1 MSPELMETTTHYES
15 KGKRDQEIRISTSLQ
30 PLPNVYLTLRLVL
43 AGRAPS

>member
-15 KGKRDQEIRISTSLQ
+15 KGKRDQEIRITSLQ